1 MTMKAIASAVAL
13 LGLVALAA
21 PTAAQ
26 TTRISFGQAAPPSL
40 AGAQVHVAQQLGYFR
55 EEGLEVEQRVFAGG
69 VNSVNQTV
77 NRQADVSFPGNE
89 PVIIGKQPGRDA
101 LPVRFFYNAT
111 PTLIWELIVPEASPI
126 RTLQDLRGRTI
137 GIFAPSASNVPQ
149 VRAILRRE
157 GINPDTQ
164 VTFRNIGLGA
174 GALNAMTTNAV
185 QVIALYDTEHA
196 TFETMGTQIRRL
208 PQSPAVAPLFS
219 NGLLTHEDN
228 LRDPARR
235 RMLVGVGRA
244 IARATLFCETN
255 PRACVTLTWRQFPE
269 TKPTG
274 VDDARALR
282 DALFVL
288 NSRLTNF
295 RLRDYQNGQYGL
307 YEPARW
313 QAYVDFMLAEQQIER
328 PVDIN
333 TIFTNDLI
341 AEINQFDR
349 DAVRRQAQAA
359 Q

>member
-1 MTMKAIASAVAL
+1 MITRTIAATL
-13 LGLVALAA
+13 ALAA
-21 PTAAQ
+21 ATLATPAAAQ
-26 TTRISFGQAAPPSL
+26 TRVSFGQAAPPSL

-77 NRQADVSFPGNE
+77 NRQATVSFPGNE
-89 PVIIGKQPGRDA
+89 PVIIGKQPGRDP

-111 PTLIWELIVPEASPI
+111 PTLIWEMIVPTASPI
-126 RTLQDLRGRTI
+126 RALQDLRGRTI
-137 GIFAPSASNVPQ
+137 GIFAPSASNYPQ

-157 GINPDTQ
+157 GINPDSE
-164 VTFRNIGLGA
+164 VTFRSIGLGA

-196 TFETMGTQIRRL
+196 AFETMGAQIRRL

-228 LRDPARR
+228 LRDPAGR

-255 PRACVTLTWRQFPE
+255 PTACVRLTWTQYPE
-269 TKPTG
+269 TRPTG
-274 VDDARALR
+274 VDDERALR

-288 NSRLTNF
+288 NSRLANF

-307 YEPARW
+307 YDPARW

-328 PVDIN
+328 TVAID
-333 TIFTNDLI
+333 TLFTNDLI

-349 DAVRRQAQAA
+349 AAVQRQAQAA
-359 Q
+359 R